1 LCALRWLLD
10 EGAGLEPIK
19 ANECD
24 SDDKARE
31 AVDRILMD
39 IEKRRRSKA

>member
-1 LCALRWLLD
+1 VRS
-10 EGAGLEPIK
+10 
-19 ANECD
+19 NECG